1 MKFDPAHQASCLR
14 CGTCCRKG
22 GPALH
27 MEDRDLVM
35 QGVIHTR
42 HLYTIRK
49 GEFAR
54 DPVQGDL
61 IRVESDII
69 KIKGRGDS
77 WACRFLDEGAN
88 ACRIYEHRPLECR
101 HLECW
106 DTSRFRQIY
115 GLGRLSR
122 KDLLAGVE
130 GLWELIEDHERRSD
144 YDLFCRLPER
154 RPGPGAAEVDRRAA
168 EIARYDAELRRL
180 MVTQG
185 GLEPEMLDF
194 LLGRPVETVLRISL
208 SDSNSGF

>member
-1 MKFDPAHQASCLR
+1 
-14 CGTCCRKG
+14 
-22 GPALH
+22 
-27 MEDRDLVM
+27 M

-54 DPVQGDL
+54 DPVRGDL
-61 IRVESDII
+61 IRVEGDII
-69 KIKGRGDS
+69 KIKGGGDS

-88 ACRIYEHRPLECR
+88 ACRIYAHRPLECR

-106 DTSRFRQIY
+106 DTSRLRQIY

-122 KDLLAGVE
+122 KDLLAGVQ
-130 GLWELIEDHERRSD
+130 GLWELIEDHARRCD
-144 YDLFCRLPER
+144 YDRIR
-154 RPGPGAAEVDRRAA
+154 RPPEGRAGPSAAEVDRGPA

-180 MVTQG
+180 MVAQG

-194 LLGRPVETVLRISL
+194 LLGRPVGTVLRL
-208 SDSNSGF
+208 NLGDSYTEF